1 MCPVTRLLSGV
12 IAYCCNQGNLDRK
25 IFTPLEVKTWPFLD
39 HLYLGTQF
47 SRMPFRIRP
56 HLKYVH
62 ACVYI
67 AGQTFSLLLHLKKL
81 ESDGHWMSPS
91 CCRRGGQALVGTRV
105 PEPQDPTALIFLKL
119 PHREDIPPAGY
130 ESLKSCSIS
139 GISPSG
145 VLCCLDHRKF
155 ALSRA

>member
-1 MCPVTRLLSGV
+1 MAIFRSSLPRNSVLANALSDT
-12 IAYCCNQGNLDRK
+12 A
-25 IFTPLEVKTWPFLD
+25 
-39 HLYLGTQF
+39 F
-47 SRMPFRIRP
+47 SEI
-56 HLKYVH
+56 H
-62 ACVYI
+62 AC
-67 AGQTFSLLLHLKKL
+67 LCLHCRGNFQLVVAFEEVRVKWAHG
-81 ESDGHWMSPS
+81 GHWMSPS

-145 VLCCLDHRKF
+145 GLCCLDHRKF